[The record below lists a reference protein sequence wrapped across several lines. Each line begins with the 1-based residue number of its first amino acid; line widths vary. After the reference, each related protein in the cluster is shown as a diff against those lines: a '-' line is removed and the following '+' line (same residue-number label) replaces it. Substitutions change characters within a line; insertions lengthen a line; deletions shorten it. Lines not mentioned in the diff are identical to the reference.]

1 MTNDKLNVSKK
12 FSGSLFILALFSQFV
27 LADTS
32 YDLPRSKQQLAI
44 CAREALALHK
54 GDIEQERIF
63 HHQNH
68 DEVRYEIQAIDGSEW
83 SVLCDLQ
90 TGKVI
95 GEQKLLGS
103 K

>member
-1 MTNDKLNVSKK
+1 MTNKKLNFPKK
-12 FSGSLFILALFSQFV
+12 ISGSLLILALFSQFV

-32 YDLPRSKQQLAI
+32 YDLPSSKQYLEL
-44 CAREALALHK
+44 CAREALALHQ
-54 GDIEQERIF
+54 GDIEQERVL
-63 HHQNH
+63 HQQNRF
-68 DEVRYEIQAIDGSEW
+68 EVRYEIQATDGSEW